1 MFEGSILA
9 DQFSSVVIK
18 MTYTINTAPQNKS
31 KAPLAAP
38 AKVLKKMT
46 DEQRSGKVTV
56 YDPEDPS
63 IGWSIYFGGGQIHYA
78 HSNVGQPQR
87 LNYLITQQF
96 PKLDALKCDGLESI
110 GFDSD
115 YQWICDR
122 WQSQRIPL
130 NIIRQVLAAITTEA
144 LIHVLAMP
152 QAQIKLSASIGLD
165 PLLLSV
171 PFRQLILPVREQIN
185 QWVTLQTSIR
195 SPLNR
200 FQIMNPL
207 AFNEIS
213 VDDRIDVAELRQG
226 IEDGNF
232 LYELAQRL
240 DQSIEDLAGVMS
252 SLLGNGIVTVEPFQ
266 KTQASNQPVIACVDD
281 SQTIQHF
288 VKLALE
294 PSGFDVISLLDPT
307 EALQVLLVKQPNLI
321 LMDIEM
327 PEIDGYELCKMVR
340 QVEILRK
347 TPVVML
353 TGREGLIDRVR
364 AKMLG
369 TSAYLTKPFNPQEM
383 LSLVKKLTK
392 EIGVVTP

>member
-1 MFEGSILA
+1 
-9 DQFSSVVIK
+9 
-18 MTYTINTAPQNKS
+18 MTYTINSAPQNRTQ
-31 KAPLAAP
+31 APLAAP
-38 AKVLKKMT
+38 AKVRKKMT
-46 DEQRSGKVTV
+46 DEQRSGKVSV
-56 YDPEDPS
+56 YDPEDPT
-63 IGWSIYFGGGQIHYA
+63 IGWSIYFGGGQVHYA
-78 HSNVGQPQR
+78 HSTVGQRQR
-87 LNYLITQQF
+87 LNYLLAHQF
-96 PKLDALKCDGLESI
+96 PKLNILSCDSPEADS
-110 GFDSD
+110 FESD

-122 WQSQRIPL
+122 WQSHHIPL
-130 NIIRQVLAAITTEA
+130 NIIRQVLSDITTEA

-152 QAQIKLSASIGLD
+152 QAQIKLSSSIGLD

-185 QWVTLQTSIR
+185 HWVTLQQSIR

-200 FQIMNPL
+200 FQVMNPL
-207 AFNEIS
+207 AFQEVPTDEDGINL
-213 VDDRIDVAELRQG
+213 AELRQG
-226 IEDGNF
+226 IEDGQF

-240 DQSIEDLAGVMS
+240 DQSIESLAEIMS
-252 SLLGNGIVTVEPFQ
+252 AFVGNGIVSIEPFQ
-266 KTQASNQPVIACVDD
+266 KIQTSNQPIIACVDD

-294 PSGFDVISLLDPT
+294 PSGYDVISLLDPT
-307 EALQVLLVKQPNLI
+307 EALQVLLEKQPHLI

-327 PEIDGYELCKMVR
+327 PKMDGYELCKMVR

-369 TSAYLTKPFNPQEM
+369 TSAYLTKPFNPLEM

-392 EIGVVTP
+392 DLNVIAN